1 MPGPGSTSRKC
12 VACHT
17 VLNVACKTCKACKVE
32 QPHKLRLNK
41 KMIKFD
47 QKREGWVHTQK
58 KNRTTSH
65 IKDEAYMLL
74 EKLQSLEVRAVLL
87 LSRPAKMP
95 NAWVSEVLTP
105 RCQLTETSRSCQQR
119 IQDLFDILIQGWTP
133 QGTAEV
139 QLEASVGPPAASVG
153 LSKALTGPPAA
164 SVGLPKASVGP
175 PAASVELPKASVGPP
190 AASVGLPKALTGPPA
205 ASAGLPKASVGPP
218 ETMTGPPADE
228 SVEGVCPAPTTV
240 LPRTRKECPHTVTGS
255 QDFYPVKRVTKFK
268 VIKGQTM
275 KQVEWEP
282 CKLCGK
288 KWPLEWVADT
298 DTIGIH

>member
-1 MPGPGSTSRKC
+1 M
-12 VACHT
+12 
-17 VLNVACKTCKACKVE
+17 
-32 QPHKLRLNK
+32 RLV
-41 KMIKFD
+41 
-47 QKREGWVHTQK
+47 VHDGHQ
-58 KNRTTSH
+58 
-65 IKDEAYMLL
+65 
-74 EKLQSLEVRAVLL
+74 L
-87 LSRPAKMP
+87 LSASFSKLSSMIPSRELTFDEE
-95 NAWVSEVLTP
+95 SVLFVF
-105 RCQLTETSRSCQQR
+105 
-119 IQDLFDILIQGWTP
+119 INGDLSWTP

-139 QLEASVGPPAASVG
+139 QLEASVRPPAASVG
-153 LSKALTGPPAA
+153 LPKALTGPPAA
-164 SVGLPKASVGP
+164 SVRLPKASVGP
-175 PAASVELPKASVGPP
+175 PAASVGLPKASVGPP

-240 LPRTRKECPHTVTGS
+240 LPRKRKECPHTVTGS